1 VELDAEYAARDVA
14 VAPGPYVLLAVTD
27 TGCGMDEPTR
37 ARIFEPFFTTKEK
50 GKGTGLGLST
60 VYGIVKQSGGAIWVY
75 SELGKGTTFKVYLP
89 RELTATTAAD
99 IKRPTVPRR
108 TTGTETILVVD
119 DEDALREIT
128 RRALAA
134 AGYKVLT
141 AADGDEAIET
151 SAKHVGDIQ
160 LLLTDVVMPRMNGRV
175 LAEEL
180 SRTRPAVKVVYMSGY
195 ADDAIVHNG
204 VLDAGTNFLGKPF
217 TSADLTGKVREV
229 LDGGII
235 ELPDGRR
242 RAGERHA
249 EAEEQ
254 PVDQVALRALPV
266 EFLDK
271 LREAAIKARY
281 DDLVELVETIRLTQP
296 VVAAGLRRMAD
307 VFDYD
312 GLRSLLGP

>member
-1 VELDAEYAARDVA
+1 
-14 VAPGPYVLLAVTD
+14 
-27 TGCGMDEPTR
+27 
-37 ARIFEPFFTTKEK
+37 
-50 GKGTGLGLST
+50 
-60 VYGIVKQSGGAIWVY
+60 
-75 SELGKGTTFKVYLP
+75 
-89 RELTATTAAD
+89 
-99 IKRPTVPRR
+99 
-108 TTGTETILVVD
+108 
-119 DEDALREIT
+119 
-128 RRALAA
+128 
-134 AGYKVLT
+134 
-141 AADGDEAIET
+141 
-151 SAKHVGDIQ
+151 
-160 LLLTDVVMPRMNGRV
+160 
-175 LAEEL
+175 
-180 SRTRPAVKVVYMSGY
+180 
-195 ADDAIVHNG
+195 
-204 VLDAGTNFLGKPF
+204 
-217 TSADLTGKVREV
+217 V